1 MQILRKGAIN
11 MKVIAFRRQNEFV
24 VDLWRED
31 LHRSVTLTV
40 REGEDGNIEL
50 ELVVN
55 DAIIVVGEEDIV
67 VKSKFG
73 DEISVRLSD

>member
-1 MQILRKGAIN
+1 
-11 MKVIAFRRQNEFV
+11 MKVTAFRRQNEFV

-40 REGEDGNIEL
+40 REGEDGDIEL

-55 DAIIVVGEEDIV
+55 DAIIVVGEEDIT

>member
-1 MQILRKGAIN
+1 
-11 MKVIAFRRQNEFV
+11 MKVTAFRRQNEFV

-40 REGEDGNIEL
+40 REGEDGGIEL

-55 DAIIVVGEEDIV
+55 DAIIVVGEDDIV

>member
-1 MQILRKGAIN
+1 
-11 MKVIAFRRQNEFV
+11 MKVTAFRRQNEFV

-40 REGEDGNIEL
+40 REGEDGDIEL

-55 DAIIVVGEEDIV
+55 DAIIVVGEEDII

>member
-1 MQILRKGAIN
+1 
-11 MKVIAFRRQNEFV
+11 MKVTAFRRQNEFV
-24 VDLWRED
+24 VDLWGED

-40 REGEDGNIEL
+40 REGEEGGIEL

-55 DAIIVVGEEDIV
+55 GAIIVVGEEDIV

-73 DEISVRLSD
+73 DEISVRLSN

>member
-1 MQILRKGAIN
+1 
-11 MKVIAFRRQNEFV
+11 MKVTAFRRQNEFV

-40 REGEDGNIEL
+40 REGEDGDIEL

-55 DAIIVVGEEDIV
+55 DATLVVGEEDIV

>member
-1 MQILRKGAIN
+1 
-11 MKVIAFRRQNEFV
+11 MKVTAFRRQNEFV

-40 REGEDGNIEL
+40 REGEDGDIEL

-67 VKSKFG
+67 VKNKFG

>member
-1 MQILRKGAIN
+1 
-11 MKVIAFRRQNEFV
+11 MKATVFRRENEFV

-31 LHRSVTLTV
+31 LHRSITLTV
-40 REGEDGNIEL
+40 REGEEGDIEL

-67 VKSKFG
+67 VKNKFG
-73 DEISVRLSD
+73 DEISIRLSD

>member
-1 MQILRKGAIN
+1 
-11 MKVIAFRRQNEFV
+11 MKVTAFRRESEFV
-24 VDLWRED
+24 IDLWRED
-31 LHRSVTLTV
+31 LRRSVTLTV
-40 REGEDGNIEL
+40 REGEDGGIEL

-55 DAIIVVGEEDIV
+55 NAIIVVGEEDIV

>member
-1 MQILRKGAIN
+1 
-11 MKVIAFRRQNEFV
+11 MKVTAFRRQNEFV

-40 REGEDGNIEL
+40 REGEDGDIEL

>member
-1 MQILRKGAIN
+1 
-11 MKVIAFRRQNEFV
+11 MKVAAFRRGNEFV

-31 LHRSVTLTV
+31 LHRSITLTV
-40 REGEDGNIEL
+40 KEGEDGDMEL

-67 VKSKFG
+67 VKSNFG

>member
-1 MQILRKGAIN
+1 
-11 MKVIAFRRQNEFV
+11 MKVTVFRRGSEFV
-24 VDLWRED
+24 IDLWRED
-31 LHRSVTLTV
+31 WHRSVTLTV
-40 REGEDGNIEL
+40 REGEEGDMEL

>member
-1 MQILRKGAIN
+1 
-11 MKVIAFRRQNEFV
+11 
-24 VDLWRED
+24 
-31 LHRSVTLTV
+31 V
-40 REGEDGNIEL
+40 REGEDGGIEL

-55 DAIIVVGEEDIV
+55 DAIIVVGEEDII

>member
-1 MQILRKGAIN
+1 
-11 MKVIAFRRQNEFV
+11 MKVTTFRRGNEFV

-31 LHRSVTLTV
+31 LHRSITLTV
-40 REGEDGNIEL
+40 KEGEGGEIEL

-67 VKSKFG
+67 VRNKFG
-73 DEISVRLSD
+73 DEISVRLAD